1 MFSSF
6 QVFDLHRHKID
17 HITIP
22 SRRGPEYG
30 VLRRVDD
37 VRLLNLVFSYILFFW
52 IRNRSIR
59 HFFFSFSGTM
69 EVRIIIFFLPFSA
82 SRFYFIFGL
91 NDLLL
96 ILLFL

>member
-1 MFSSF
+1 MNYLRASSVFFTF

-37 VRLLNLVFSYILFFW
+37 VRLLNLVFLLNITFLVEK
-52 IRNRSIR
+52 SINTGV
-59 HFFFSFSGTM
+59 F
-69 EVRIIIFFLPFSA
+69 
-82 SRFYFIFGL
+82 
-91 NDLLL
+91 
-96 ILLFL
+96 